1 VVSAGALS
9 LAILAGSLAAF
20 NPCGF
25 ALLPAYLISLLV
37 DKEVQQSKT
46 DLYKRAIKF
55 SMAMTLG
62 FIFVFGS
69 FATVISPFTGS
80 IARYLPFLTEFI
92 GIALLV
98 IGFTLI
104 RGRSFNLAKFRTP
117 NIAPTGKWRTQIGYG
132 ITFAL
137 ASLSCTIGPFL
148 AITATA
154 VQSKSIFKII
164 VLFTTYALGMGIVV
178 LVLAFITAA
187 ARNNAIIRIRNS
199 QGLIAKI
206 GGVFLV
212 IVGIYEVWY
221 GWFEIRVLSG
231 ENSSDAFINFA
242 SKIQSAIT
250 GWVANLGTGKI
261 LLIGSLVALAL
272 TSRFAILKL
281 RALRQD

>member
-1 VVSAGALS
+1 MVSVGALS
-9 LAILAGSLAAF
+9 LAILAGALAAF

-25 ALLPAYLISLLV
+25 ALLPAYLFSLLV
-37 DKEVQQSKT
+37 DKEHQQSKT

-55 SMAMTLG
+55 SVAMTLG

-80 IARYLPFLTEFI
+80 IARYLPFLTEII
-92 GIALLV
+92 GVALLV
-98 IGFTLI
+98 LGVTLLS
-104 RGRSFNLAKFRTP
+104 GRSFNIAKFRTP

-187 ARNNAIIRIRNS
+187 ARNNAIMRIRNS
-199 QGLIAKI
+199 QGLIARI
-206 GGVFLV
+206 GGAFL
-212 IVGIYEVWY
+212 IAVGIYEIWY
-221 GWFEIRVLSG
+221 GWFEIRVLRG
-231 ENSSDAFINFA
+231 ENSSDPFINFA
-242 SKIQSAIT
+242 SKIQSGIT
-250 GWVANLGTGKI
+250 NWVANLGTGNI

-272 TSRFAILKL
+272 ASRFAITKI
-281 RALRQD
+281 RAKSS

>member
-1 VVSAGALS
+1 MVSVGALS
-9 LAILAGSLAAF
+9 LALLAGSLAAF

-25 ALLPAYLISLLV
+25 ALLPAYLFSLLV
-37 DKEVQQSKT
+37 DKEHQQSKT

-55 SMAMTLG
+55 SVAMTLG

-80 IARYLPFLTEFI
+80 IARYLPFLTEII
-92 GIALLV
+92 GVALLALGV
-98 IGFTLI
+98 TLLS
-104 RGRSFNLAKFRTP
+104 GRSFNIAKFRTP

-154 VQSKSIFKII
+154 VQSKSILKII

-187 ARNNAIIRIRNS
+187 ARNNAIMRIRNS
-199 QGLIAKI
+199 QGLIARI
-206 GGVFLV
+206 GGAFL
-212 IVGIYEVWY
+212 IAVGIYEIWY
-221 GWFEIRVLSG
+221 GWFEIRVLRG
-231 ENSSDAFINFA
+231 ENSSDPLINFA
-242 SKIQSAIT
+242 SKIQSGIT
-250 GWVANLGTGKI
+250 NWVANLGTGNI

-272 TSRFAILKL
+272 ASRFAITKI
-281 RALRQD
+281 RAKSS

>member
-1 VVSAGALS
+1 MVSVGALS

-25 ALLPAYLISLLV
+25 ALLPAYLFSLLV
-37 DKEVQQSKT
+37 DKEHQQSKT

-55 SMAMTLG
+55 SVAMTLG

-80 IARYLPFLTEFI
+80 IARYLPFLTEII
-92 GIALLV
+92 GVALLV
-98 IGFTLI
+98 LGVTLLS
-104 RGRSFNLAKFRTP
+104 GRSFNIAKFRTP

-154 VQSKSIFKII
+154 VQSKSILKVV
-164 VLFTTYALGMGIVV
+164 VLFMTYALGMGIVV

-187 ARNNAIIRIRNS
+187 ARNNAIMRIRNS
-199 QGLIAKI
+199 QGLIARI
-206 GGVFLV
+206 GGAFL
-212 IVGIYEVWY
+212 IAVGIYEIWY
-221 GWFEIRVLSG
+221 GWFEIRVLRG
-231 ENSSDAFINFA
+231 ENSSDPFINFA
-242 SKIQSAIT
+242 SIIQSGIT
-250 GWVANLGTGKI
+250 NWVANLGTGKI
-261 LLIGSLVALAL
+261 LTGGSQ
-272 TSRFAILKL
+272 F
-281 RALRQD
+281 

>member
-1 VVSAGALS
+1 MVSAGALS
-9 LAILAGSLAAF
+9 LAILAGALAAF

-37 DKEVQQSKT
+37 DKEIQQSKS

-55 SMAMTLG
+55 SVAMTLG

-80 IARYLPFLTEFI
+80 IAHYLPFLTEII
-92 GIALLV
+92 GVALLALG
-98 IGFTLI
+98 ITLLS
-104 RGRSFNLAKFRTP
+104 GRSFTIAKLRTP
-117 NIAPTGKWRTQIGYG
+117 NIAPTGTWRTQIGYG

-154 VQSKSIFKII
+154 VQSKSILKII

-206 GGVFLV
+206 GGAFLIV
-212 IVGIYEVWY
+212 VGIYEIWY

-231 ENSSDAFINFA
+231 ENSSDPIINFA

-250 GWVANLGTGKI
+250 NWVANLGTGNI
-261 LLIGSLVALAL
+261 LLIGSLVVLALA
-272 TSRFAILKL
+272 SRFAISKL
-281 RALRQD
+281 RAPRQD